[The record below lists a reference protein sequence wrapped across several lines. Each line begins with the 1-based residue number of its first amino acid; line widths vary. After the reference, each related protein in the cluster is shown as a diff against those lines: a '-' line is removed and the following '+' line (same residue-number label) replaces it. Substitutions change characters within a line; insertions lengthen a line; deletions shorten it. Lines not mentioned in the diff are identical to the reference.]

1 MREDCAMVLAAQHKN
16 FAGVQTNDETLGAAA
31 VIGEVASKHLIAEP
45 APVAEEA
52 AGAANAPFAHGGLY
66 VLGGGDVAQLERAMT
81 QRKVNRDS
89 LVVNLHAQRGEVQ
102 CRYAQAN

>member
-1 MREDCAMVLAAQHKN
+1 MVLAAQHKN

-66 VLGGGDVAQLERAMT
+66 VLDGGDVAQLERAMT